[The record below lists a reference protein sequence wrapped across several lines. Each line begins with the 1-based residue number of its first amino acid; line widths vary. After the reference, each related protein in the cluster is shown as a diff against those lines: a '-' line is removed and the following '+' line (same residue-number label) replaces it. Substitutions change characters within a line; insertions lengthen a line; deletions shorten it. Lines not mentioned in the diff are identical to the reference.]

1 MNSLL
6 TMPRKITT
14 YHANLRNSNT
24 EERKTVRVE
33 DCADAYGAFL
43 RGDKVCK
50 TLGPLWWTATV
61 QRYTMKELKAL

>member
-24 EERKTVRVE
+24 AERKTVRVE
-33 DCADAYGAFL
+33 DCADAYDAYL